1 MRRKPK
7 AMVLD
12 TWSVV
17 AYFEDEPSGEQ
28 VADLIADAQE
38 NGASLAMSVVNAGEL
53 WYLMARRSSEAD
65 ANESV
70 NELRQLGI
78 QLLDVDWDLAQAAA
92 RFKSK
97 HRMSYA
103 DCFAAALAKRS
114 KAELVTGDPDFKQV
128 EGEIKI
134 VWLKHSG

>member
-1 MRRKPK
+1 MRRRPK
-7 AMVLD
+7 ALVLD

-38 NGASLAMSVVNAGEL
+38 SGASLAMSVVNAGEL

-65 ANESV
+65 TNESV
-70 NELRQLGI
+70 AELRQLGI
-78 QLLDVDWDLAQAAA
+78 QLVDIDWDLAQAAA
-92 RFKSK
+92 SFKSK
-97 HRMSYA
+97 QRMSYA

-134 VWLKHSG
+134 VWLKNSG